1 MNCNTCDEL
10 RRYGYSN
17 NSTTIIEKGV
27 AITSYRG
34 YEVRFKKQIVK
45 CEECGELWTFEYND
59 GTYPSLFSSL
69 NKIFEK
75 EYEENPSK
83 WGGAEY
89 VDKVLNE
96 IVINTP
102 IAIKE

>member
-1 MNCNTCDEL
+1 MKCNTCYEL
-10 RRYGYSN
+10 GKYNCS
-17 NSTTIIEKGV
+17 SSPTTVIEKGIAV
-27 AITSYRG
+27 TSYKG
-34 YEVRFKKQIVK
+34 YEIRFKKKIIK
-45 CEECGELWTFEYND
+45 CEECGELWAFEYDD
-59 GTYPSLFSSL
+59 GTYPSLFLSL
-69 NKIFEK
+69 HKIFEK

-89 VDKVLNE
+89 VDKILKE